1 MVLTRIARASTPP
14 SAACAATTSP
24 RHGEDLDRPKPRP
37 SILPMKWGGGP
48 PAKPVVEGQATQAAP
63 SERRAHLF
71 TALALA
77 TCTPPALAQPAPA
90 DATLSFTP
98 EVPDDAP
105 AEVREAFRT
114 GEPVTSLDQAL
125 TLAYWTSPSVLA
137 QRDTARSAA
146 WGVAQARSAYGP
158 HLDYA
163 LTYGWTRDRFELTK
177 GIFIAREGWSST
189 ATAVLT
195 QPLFTFGRQFASER
209 GASAQA
215 AYQRAVA
222 RSASQQALYD
232 AIDAYVSLRRNR
244 AAVEI
249 ASDNL
254 AALTRELVDSRARL
268 KVREVTATD
277 LQQVE
282 TRVELGRV
290 QVLAAQ
296 RDAGTGEATFLRMV
310 GVRPGTLAEPAP
322 LQLPVASLEEAYAYA
337 EVHSPLIEAAQQR
350 ERASRAVV
358 EVARAER
365 RPRVDLQG
373 SAALL
378 PYVQGFSSYSDHLR
392 QTEFKGV
399 VTLSGP
405 LFDSGERMARIR
417 AAEAAND
424 ADWRLL
430 DATLRENRAA
440 LAAAWNDWQ
449 AQSQALTNLASAV
462 IAAQKAYDGAV
473 LQERAGLFTTLDV
486 LQLAR
491 ELLQA
496 RSTYN
501 QGIAGA
507 YLSKAQVLAAM
518 GALDPAWLLPAS
530 AVRETAE
537 DHMAREA
544 RRIST
549 KGDIPL
555 ATNALRAIDG
565 IAEGRAAPRP
575 LRDPAGQSRTPPA
588 AIGVPPLPAEDATP

>member
-1 MVLTRIARASTPP
+1 
-14 SAACAATTSP
+14 
-24 RHGEDLDRPKPRP
+24 
-37 SILPMKWGGGP
+37 MKWGGGP
-48 PAKPVVEGQATQAAP
+48 PAWPVVVGAATQAAA
-63 SERRAHLF
+63 SKRC
-71 TALALA
+71 ALSVTTLVLLI
-77 TCTPPALAQPAPA
+77 TCPPPALAQSAPA
-90 DATLSFTP
+90 DATLTFTP

-105 AEVREAFRT
+105 AEVREAFLT
-114 GEPVTSLDQAL
+114 GAPVTSLDQAL
-125 TLAYWTSPSVLA
+125 TFAYWTSPAVLA

-163 LTYGWTRDRFELTK
+163 LTYGWTRDRFELSK

-282 TRVELGRV
+282 TRVELSRV

-310 GVRPGTLAEPAP
+310 GVRPGPLAEPAP
-322 LQLPVASLEEAYAYA
+322 LQLPVASLEEAYGYA

-358 EVARAER
+358 EGARAER

-507 YLSKAQVLAAM
+507 YLAKAQVLAAM

-530 AVRETAE
+530 AGRETAE
-537 DHMAREA
+537 DRMEREA

-555 ATNALRAIDG
+555 VTDALRAIDG
-565 IAEGRAAPRP
+565 IAKGRAAPRP

-588 AIGVPPLPAEDATP
+588 AIGVPPLPAADATP